1 MKLQQFNPIL
11 YLEEYEDVPEDFWRW
26 KQDEELVSGWSNN
39 WAEYG
44 DECLH
49 RVPEKLCVGIGKYHT
64 DMDGDIFLC
73 ALLDRVTREVV
84 SCSFGVYRSSELVKK
99 ALDIF
104 FQIYSPLEGDEV
116 SVKKTQQISLLSS
129 RNSIYQKRAYR
140 DIVAG
145 FPIEIEMTA
154 KGTRGGAAVVST
166 YFSQLMR
173 RKGSTVFYTWQ
184 DAIDWLSGDI
194 IRYNKRA
201 KSHSS

>member
-11 YLEEYEDVPEDFWRW
+11 YLEEYEDVPEDFCRW
-26 KQDEELVSGWSNN
+26 KQDEELVPGWPNN

-73 ALLDRVTREVV
+73 VLLDRANREVV

-104 FQIYSPLEGDEV
+104 FQIYIPREGDEA
-116 SVKKTQQISLLSS
+116 SGEKRKQISLLSS
-129 RNSIYQKRAYR
+129 RTPIYQTKAYQ
-140 DIVAG
+140 DIIAS
-145 FPIEIEMTA
+145 FPVEAKMTM

-194 IRYNKRA
+194 IRYNKRV